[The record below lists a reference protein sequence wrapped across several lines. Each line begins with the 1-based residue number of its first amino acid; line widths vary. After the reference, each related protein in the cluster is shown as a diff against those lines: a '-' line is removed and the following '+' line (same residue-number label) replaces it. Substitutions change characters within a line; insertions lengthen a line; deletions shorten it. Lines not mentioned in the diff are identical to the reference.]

1 MIAPSIA
8 PPAVDPAWAEALR
21 HVDCVRA
28 AARAFAARYRFLR
41 LDPDDLIQEGMIV
54 AYRVAARH
62 QADAATL
69 TDGYFATAARNRFF
83 DIARRRAGSVR
94 LVGLEKAVLTETPPD
109 RIDEAELA
117 AAKAALATLAP
128 PARYVLRRH
137 GNPESGRPSTHDEIG
152 RVLGLCRRQV
162 CRIEARALADL
173 RVALGATS

>member
-1 MIAPSIA
+1 MLAPSIA
-8 PPAVDPAWAEALR
+8 PPAVDPAWVEALR
-21 HVDCVRA
+21 HADCVRA

-62 QADAATL
+62 QANAATL
-69 TDGYFATAARNRFF
+69 TDGYFATAAWNRWI
-83 DIARRRAGSVR
+83 DLALRRRDSVR
-94 LVGLEKAVLTETPPD
+94 LVGLEKAVLVEVPPD
-109 RIDEAELA
+109 RVDEAELA
-117 AAKAALATLAP
+117 AAKAAIAALAP
-128 PARYVLRRH
+128 PERYILRRH

-173 RVALGATS
+173 RVALGDTP